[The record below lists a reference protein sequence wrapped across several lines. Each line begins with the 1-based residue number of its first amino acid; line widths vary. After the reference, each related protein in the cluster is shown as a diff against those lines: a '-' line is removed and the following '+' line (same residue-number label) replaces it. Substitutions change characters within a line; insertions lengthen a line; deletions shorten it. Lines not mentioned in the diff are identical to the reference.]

1 MASLY
6 PALYRM
12 LRKGWVEASLG
23 GVTDRAQ
30 AALLPPDEEWPS
42 PNSTISQEA
51 GGTLNTS
58 MEFSPRFSGHFY
70 GTK

>member
-1 MASLY
+1 MAV
-6 PALYRM
+6 A
-12 LRKGWVEASLG
+12 KFDHFA
-23 GVTDRAQ
+23 
-30 AALLPPDEEWPS
+30 
-42 PNSTISQEA
+42 EA